1 MRAVPV
7 VIGLVFCLGCTNAR
21 NTIIPQ
27 DISKLDTIKPSVD
40 KLTSEEKG
48 LFVTYMMR
56 HTVGAALGS
65 AFGVKQEA
73 IPASMTIGKAI
84 EEQKAFAVKM
94 DAEAAA
100 KKAAGQ
106 KAEAD
111 RKALADQLAQVL
123 TANLREVSLHKAT
136 FQNFDVENYIKFGI
150 SFENKG
156 AKSIVGIKGIATFR
170 DKFGDVIS
178 TLPMKIEVQLKPGQT
193 TLVKLQKKY
202 NQFDSDDQKLA
213 NVYAATAKFELTP
226 EVVLFSDGSK
236 FEAPKAPE

>member
-1 MRAVPV
+1 
-7 VIGLVFCLGCTNAR
+7 
-21 NTIIPQ
+21 
-27 DISKLDTIKPSVD
+27 
-40 KLTSEEKG
+40 
-48 LFVTYMMR
+48 
-56 HTVGAALGS
+56 
-65 AFGVKQEA
+65 
-73 IPASMTIGKAI
+73 
-84 EEQKAFAVKM
+84 
-94 DAEAAA
+94 
-100 KKAAGQ
+100 
-106 KAEAD
+106 
-111 RKALADQLAQVL
+111 
-123 TANLREVSLHKAT
+123 LHKAT

-213 NVYAATAKFELTP
+213 NVDAATAKFELTP